1 MRKSFLPFL
10 LALPLLTQ
18 CLFDNRQ
25 AGTSTSVTNPVGL
38 ITGFAILKDGTPAAG
53 ARVRLRLPAVEA
65 PGGTPRAALFSD
77 TVADSTGK
85 FTVPLVY
92 MKDAY
97 LEIREAPGQ
106 RPGRPADSLEIQLR
120 RWPNGLPH
128 DGKMGTL
135 RLAPPG
141 EISGRLE
148 TPAPEGPY
156 HRWVGVRGSDIFV
169 EAQGKDPFVLKGVGE
184 GRRELMVVAVPD
196 SAALPGRAPV
206 VADSVVEAVVQSGRN
221 SDFGAI
227 FYTND

>member
-1 MRKSFLPFL
+1 MRKAILPL
-10 LALPLLTQ
+10 LFILPLLTQ

-25 AGTSTSVTNPVGL
+25 AGTSTSVTNPVGM

-53 ARVRLRLPAVEA
+53 ARVRMRLPALDVN
-65 PGGTPRAALFSD
+65 GGTPRAALFSD
-77 TVADSTGK
+77 TIADSAGK

-141 EISGRLE
+141 EITGRLLN
-148 TPAPEGPY
+148 PDPEAGY
-156 HRWVGVRGSDIFV
+156 RRWVGVRGSDNFV
-169 EAQGKDPFVLKGVGE
+169 QAQGTDPFTLKGVGE

-196 SAALPGRAPV
+196 SAVLPGRKPV
-206 VADSVVEAVVQSGRN
+206 VSDSVVEAEVKSGRS

-227 FYTND
+227 FYTTD